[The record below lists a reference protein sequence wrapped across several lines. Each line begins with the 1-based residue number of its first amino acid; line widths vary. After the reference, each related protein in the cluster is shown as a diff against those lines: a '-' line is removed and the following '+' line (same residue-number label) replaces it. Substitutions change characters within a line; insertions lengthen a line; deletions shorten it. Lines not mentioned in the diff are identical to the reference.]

1 MEVKIQAVQGKC
13 QEAFEGVY
21 FNEIFFYNISASGE
35 LSDCHLQAITVKWI

>member
-21 FNEIFFYNISASGE
+21 FNEIFFYTSLVYCI
-35 LSDCHLQAITVKWI
+35 D